1 MMLSQEASNGA
12 ASPSWSGNRGWRWLT
27 DIDHTDAVRNF
38 EVPTPIFNGGREGT
52 SSFVQEH
59 ARLARIFSDSPLG
72 QLVLSECLPASG
84 NDPKKQREALTDI
97 VVGLHLLHE
106 EWKLDTTTID
116 SFSTG
121 AVSLTPILAQI
132 ARWLRWD
139 NWAAAY
145 DIEDASLLEV
155 GYDKDADAG
164 LSIPEPFEC
173 PKIMSWIQVCLM
185 TRTLGSFMTL
195 PEIVNNRVPLS
206 TRYTRDLNH
215 WSKLTPRTLL
225 FAKFFSSMRDDWT
238 AVQFVEGLS
247 AAGMDILFLETLPEA
262 ILAPLEEAIIECQTQ
277 PPTTWSKDL
286 LAIVDRQDVNI
297 LLSPGERPWYA
308 LSTILV
314 C

>member
-1 MMLSQEASNGA
+1 
-12 ASPSWSGNRGWRWLT
+12 
-27 DIDHTDAVRNF
+27 
-38 EVPTPIFNGGREGT
+38 
-52 SSFVQEH
+52 
-59 ARLARIFSDSPLG
+59 
-72 QLVLSECLPASG
+72 
-84 NDPKKQREALTDI
+84 
-97 VVGLHLLHE
+97 LHLLHE